1 MSETPPNEERLS
13 EELRNL
19 GKNLFGVLQAAWEHP
34 ERKRMQN
41 EIEIGLRDLSLSLQ
55 QEADNFSKSPTGE
68 KIKAEID
75 DIGTRINTG
84 ETKSKIYEE
93 LISALKVANSEL
105 SSAINR
111 IGQEEKH
118 DQSHSAE
125 NSQESSG

>member
-1 MSETPPNEERLS
+1 MSDTPPDEERLS

-41 EIEIGLRDLSLSLQ
+41 EIENGLRDLSLSLQ
-55 QEADNFSKSPTGE
+55 QEADNFSKSPAGE

-84 ETKSKIYEE
+84 ETKSKIYED

-111 IGQEEKH
+111 IGQEEKPE
-118 DQSHSAE
+118 QSPSAE
-125 NSQESSG
+125 NSQEPSG

>member
-1 MSETPPNEERLS
+1 MSDTPPDEERLS

-19 GKNLFGVLQAAWEHP
+19 GKNLFGILQAAWEHP

-41 EIEIGLRDLSLSLQ
+41 EIENGLRDLSLSLQ

-84 ETKSKIYEE
+84 ETKSKIYED

-111 IGQEEKH
+111 IGQEENP
-118 DQSHSAE
+118 DQSPSSE